1 MADFKSKDRHE
12 DKKAMSSSGVWPS
25 PRRSLG
31 APNKR
36 RNPVP
41 TELVLLESEPE
52 GLNTL
57 IAR

>member
-12 DKKAMSSSGVWPS
+12 DKGDEFVEGLAIP

-36 RNPVP
+36 RNPLP

-52 GLNTL
+52 GLHTL